1 MICYN
6 RRNGGRGFAGLAGLA
21 GLLALSLSACG
32 GPDDTGLSGTSWVL
46 AGGTWQD
53 TAVSGEEIE
62 ELLGGSMTYTFE
74 SDGRLTASM
83 ETGEKTASVEGTW
96 RQSGDTVVVTS
107 SGKEQEME
115 YDGESLRLE
124 GEDMELVFE
133 RAGE

>member
-1 MICYN
+1 MIYYN
-6 RRNGGRGFAGLAGLA
+6 RRNRGKALAVAGLAA
-21 GLLALSLSACG
+21 LALAACG
-32 GPDDTGLSGTSWVL
+32 GPDDTELSGTSWVL

-53 TAVSGEEIE
+53 AAVSGEEIE

-74 SDGRLTASM
+74 SGGRLTASI

-96 RQSGDTVVVTS
+96 RQSGETVVVTS
-107 SGKEQEME
+107 SGKEQELA